1 MMGEPFSDSNPKNYG
16 ATHRSERMDTNIIL
30 QILSILI
37 ECVVVLAGVRLA
49 TKGKKFYG
57 WWIAL
62 TFALY
67 VVFDLSR
74 LEFLPKSESVI
85 SPLFLIA
92 SLSILYA
99 IWLIGCEVIPTRRYD
114 L

>member
-1 MMGEPFSDSNPKNYG
+1 
-16 ATHRSERMDTNIIL
+16 MDTNSVL
-30 QILSILI
+30 Q
-37 ECVVVLAGVRLA
+37 VLAVAVECIVALAGIRLA
-49 TKGKKFYG
+49 TKGKKVYG

-74 LEFLPKSESVI
+74 LGLLPKDEGVL
-85 SPLFLIA
+85 SPLFLVA

-99 IWLIGCEVIPTRRYD
+99 VYLLGCEIIPSRRYD

>member
-1 MMGEPFSDSNPKNYG
+1 
-16 ATHRSERMDTNIIL
+16 MDTNTVL
-30 QILSILI
+30 QVLAVLI
-37 ECVVVLAGVRLA
+37 EIIVAIAGVRLA
-49 TKGKKFYG
+49 TKGKKYYG
-57 WWIAL
+57 WFIAL

-74 LEFLPKSESVI
+74 LGLLPKSEPVI

-92 SLSILYA
+92 SISILYA
-99 IWLIGCEVIPTRRYD
+99 VWLIGEEVIPSRRHD

>member
-1 MMGEPFSDSNPKNYG
+1 
-16 ATHRSERMDTNIIL
+16 MDTNTVL
-30 QILSILI
+30 QVLSIVI
-37 ECVVVLAGVRLA
+37 ECVVALGGLRLA

-74 LEFLPKSESVI
+74 LEFLPKSEAVI

-99 IWLIGCEVIPTRRYD
+99 VWLIGCEVIPSRRYD

>member
-1 MMGEPFSDSNPKNYG
+1 
-16 ATHRSERMDTNIIL
+16 MDTNTVL
-30 QILSILI
+30 QVLAILI
-37 ECVVVLAGVRLA
+37 ECIVAIAGVRLA
-49 TKGKKFYG
+49 TKGKKYYG
-57 WWIAL
+57 WFIAL

-74 LEFLPKSESVI
+74 LEFLPKSEAVI

-99 IWLIGCEVIPTRRYD
+99 VWLIGCEIIPSRRHD

>member
-1 MMGEPFSDSNPKNYG
+1 
-16 ATHRSERMDTNIIL
+16 MDTNSVL
-30 QILSILI
+30 QVLAVLI
-37 ECVVVLAGVRLA
+37 ECIVAVAGVRLA
-49 TKGKKFYG
+49 TKGRRFYG

-67 VVFDLSR
+67 VVFDLAR
-74 LEFLPKSESVI
+74 LGLVPAVEETI
-85 SPLFLIA
+85 SPLFLLA

-99 IWLIGCEVIPTRRYD
+99 VFLIGQEVIPVHRTT

>member
-1 MMGEPFSDSNPKNYG
+1 MTEPTP
-16 ATHRSERMDTNIIL
+16 MDTNSVL
-30 QILSILI
+30 QVLAVLI
-37 ECVVVLAGVRLA
+37 EIIVALAGVRLA
-49 TKGKKFYG
+49 TKGKKYYG

-67 VVFDLSR
+67 VVFDLSQ
-74 LEFLPKSESVI
+74 LELLPKSEEVL

-99 IWLIGCEVIPTRRYD
+99 VWLIGCEVIPSRRYD

>member
-1 MMGEPFSDSNPKNYG
+1 
-16 ATHRSERMDTNIIL
+16 MDTNTVL
-30 QILSILI
+30 QVLSIVI
-37 ECVVVLAGVRLA
+37 ECVVALGGLRLA

-74 LEFLPKSESVI
+74 LEFLPKSEAVI

-99 IWLIGCEVIPTRRYD
+99 VWLIGCEVIQSRRYD

>member
-1 MMGEPFSDSNPKNYG
+1 MGEPFSDFNPKNYG
-16 ATHRSERMDTNIIL
+16 ATHRSERMDTNIVL

-99 IWLIGCEVIPTRRYD
+99 IWLIGCEVIPTRWYD

>member
-1 MMGEPFSDSNPKNYG
+1 
-16 ATHRSERMDTNIIL
+16 MDTNTVL
-30 QILSILI
+30 QVLSVLI
-37 ECVVVLAGVRLA
+37 EIIVAIAGVRLA
-49 TKGKKFYG
+49 TKGKKVYG
-57 WWIAL
+57 WFIAL

-74 LEFLPKSESVI
+74 LEFLPKSEAVI

-99 IWLIGCEVIPTRRYD
+99 VWLIGEEVIPSRRHD

>member
-1 MMGEPFSDSNPKNYG
+1 
-16 ATHRSERMDTNIIL
+16 MDTDTVL
-30 QILSILI
+30 QVLGIFI
-37 ECVVVLAGVRLA
+37 ECIVLVAGVRLA
-49 TKGKKFYG
+49 TKGKKYYG

-74 LEFLPKSESVI
+74 LGFLPKSEEVI

-99 IWLIGCEVIPTRRYD
+99 VWLIGCEVIPSRRYD

>member
-1 MMGEPFSDSNPKNYG
+1 
-16 ATHRSERMDTNIIL
+16 MDTNIVL

-99 IWLIGCEVIPTRRYD
+99 IWLIGCEVIPTRWYD

>member
-1 MMGEPFSDSNPKNYG
+1 ME
-16 ATHRSERMDTNIIL
+16 TNTVL
-30 QILSILI
+30 QVLAIFI
-37 ECVVVLAGVRLA
+37 ECIVLVAGVRLA
-49 TKGKKFYG
+49 ITGKKYYG

-67 VVFDLSR
+67 VAFDLSR
-74 LEFLPKSESVI
+74 LSFLPKSEAVI

-99 IWLIGCEVIPTRRYD
+99 VWLIGEEVIPSRRHD

>member
-1 MMGEPFSDSNPKNYG
+1 
-16 ATHRSERMDTNIIL
+16 MDTNTVL
-30 QILSILI
+30 QVLSVLI
-37 ECVVVLAGVRLA
+37 EIIVAIAGVRLA
-49 TKGKKFYG
+49 TKGKKVYG
-57 WWIAL
+57 WFISL

-74 LEFLPKSESVI
+74 LELLPKSEAVI

-92 SLSILYA
+92 SLSILYSV
-99 IWLIGCEVIPTRRYD
+99 WLIGCEVIPSRRYD

>member
-1 MMGEPFSDSNPKNYG
+1 
-16 ATHRSERMDTNIIL
+16 MDTNTVL
-30 QILSILI
+30 QVLAVVI
-37 ECVVVLAGVRLA
+37 ECMVALGGVRLA
-49 TKGKKFYG
+49 TRGKKFYG

-67 VVFDLSR
+67 VLFDAKR
-74 LEFLPKSESVI
+74 LGVIPISEGTSAV
-85 SPLFLIA
+85 LFFIA

-99 IWLIGCEVIPTRRYD
+99 IWLMGNEVIRVRRVN

>member
-1 MMGEPFSDSNPKNYG
+1 MTEPTP
-16 ATHRSERMDTNIIL
+16 MDTNNVL
-30 QILSILI
+30 QVLAVLI
-37 ECVVVLAGVRLA
+37 EIIVALAGVRLA
-49 TKGKKFYG
+49 TKGKKYYG

-74 LEFLPKSESVI
+74 LELLPKSEEVL

-92 SLSILYA
+92 SLSILYGV
-99 IWLIGCEVIPTRRYD
+99 WLIGCEVIPSRSYD

>member
-1 MMGEPFSDSNPKNYG
+1 
-16 ATHRSERMDTNIIL
+16 MDTNTVL
-30 QILSILI
+30 QVLAILI
-37 ECVVVLAGVRLA
+37 EIIVAIAGVRLA
-49 TKGKKFYG
+49 TKGKKVYG
-57 WWIAL
+57 WFIAL
-62 TFALY
+62 TFTLY

-74 LEFLPKSESVI
+74 LEFLPKSEAVI

-99 IWLIGCEVIPTRRYD
+99 VWLIGEEVIPSRRHD

>member
-1 MMGEPFSDSNPKNYG
+1 
-16 ATHRSERMDTNIIL
+16 MDTNSVL
-30 QILSILI
+30 HVLAVAI
-37 ECVVVLAGVRLA
+37 ECIVVLAGVRLA
-49 TKGKKFYG
+49 TKGKKVYG

-74 LEFLPKSESVI
+74 LGFLPKDEAVLSF
-85 SPLFLIA
+85 LFLVA

-99 IWLIGCEVIPTRRYD
+99 VYLLGCEIIPSRRHD

>member
-1 MMGEPFSDSNPKNYG
+1 
-16 ATHRSERMDTNIIL
+16 MDTNTVL
-30 QILSILI
+30 QVLAVVI
-37 ECVVVLAGVRLA
+37 ECMVALGGVRLA
-49 TKGKKFYG
+49 TRGKKFYG

-67 VVFDLSR
+67 VLFDAGR
-74 LEFLPKSESVI
+74 LGVI
-85 SPLFLIA
+85 SIGQGTAAVLFFIA

-99 IWLIGCEVIPTRRYD
+99 VWLMGNEVIRVRRVN

>member
-1 MMGEPFSDSNPKNYG
+1 
-16 ATHRSERMDTNIIL
+16 MDTNSVL
-30 QILSILI
+30 QVLAVAI
-37 ECVVVLAGVRLA
+37 ECIVALAGIRLA
-49 TKGKKFYG
+49 TKGKKVYG

-74 LEFLPKSESVI
+74 LGLLPKDEGVL
-85 SPLFLIA
+85 SPLFLVA

-99 IWLIGCEVIPTRRYD
+99 VYLLGCEIIPSRRHD

>member
-1 MMGEPFSDSNPKNYG
+1 MTELTP
-16 ATHRSERMDTNIIL
+16 MDTNNVL
-30 QILSILI
+30 QVLAVLI
-37 ECVVVLAGVRLA
+37 EIIVALAGVRLA
-49 TKGKKFYG
+49 TKGKKYYG

-74 LEFLPKSESVI
+74 LELLPKSEEVL

-99 IWLIGCEVIPTRRYD
+99 VWLIGCEVIPSRRYD

>member
-1 MMGEPFSDSNPKNYG
+1 
-16 ATHRSERMDTNIIL
+16 MDTNTVL
-30 QILSILI
+30 QVLAVAI
-37 ECVVVLAGVRLA
+37 ECMVALGGVRLA
-49 TKGKKFYG
+49 LKGKKFYG

-67 VVFDLSR
+67 VLFDAGR
-74 LEFLPKSESVI
+74 LGVI
-85 SPLFLIA
+85 SIGQGTAAVLFLIA

-99 IWLIGCEVIPTRRYD
+99 VWLMGNEVIRVRRVN

>member
-1 MMGEPFSDSNPKNYG
+1 
-16 ATHRSERMDTNIIL
+16 MDTNIVL

-37 ECVVVLAGVRLA
+37 ECVVVLGGVRLA

-74 LEFLPKSESVI
+74 LEFLPKSEAVI

-99 IWLIGCEVIPTRRYD
+99 VWLIGCEVIPSRRYD

>member
-1 MMGEPFSDSNPKNYG
+1 
-16 ATHRSERMDTNIIL
+16 MDTNTVL
-30 QILSILI
+30 QVLGIFI
-37 ECVVVLAGVRLA
+37 ECIVLVAGVRLA
-49 TKGKKFYG
+49 TKGKKYYG

-67 VVFDLSR
+67 VAFDLSR
-74 LEFLPKSESVI
+74 LGFLPKIEAVI

-92 SLSILYA
+92 SISILYA
-99 IWLIGCEVIPTRRYD
+99 VWLIGCEVIPTRRYD

>member
-1 MMGEPFSDSNPKNYG
+1 
-16 ATHRSERMDTNIIL
+16 MDTNSVL
-30 QILSILI
+30 QVIAVAV
-37 ECVVVLAGVRLA
+37 ECIVALAGVRLA
-49 TKGKKFYG
+49 TKGKKVYG

-74 LEFLPKSESVI
+74 LGLLPKDEGVL
-85 SPLFLIA
+85 SPLFLVA

-99 IWLIGCEVIPTRRYD
+99 VYLLGCEIIPSRRYD

>member
-1 MMGEPFSDSNPKNYG
+1 
-16 ATHRSERMDTNIIL
+16 MDTNTVL
-30 QILSILI
+30 QTLSILI
-37 ECVVVLAGVRLA
+37 ECVVFLAGLRLA

-74 LEFLPKSESVI
+74 LDFLPKSESVI

-99 IWLIGCEVIPTRRYD
+99 IWLIGCEVIPSRRYD

>member
-1 MMGEPFSDSNPKNYG
+1 
-16 ATHRSERMDTNIIL
+16 MDTNTVL
-30 QILSILI
+30 QVLGILI
-37 ECVVVLAGVRLA
+37 ECIVLVAGVRLA
-49 TKGKKFYG
+49 IKGKKYYG

-67 VVFDLSR
+67 VAFDLSR
-74 LEFLPKSESVI
+74 LGFLPKSEAVI

-99 IWLIGCEVIPTRRYD
+99 VWLLGCDIIPSRRYD

>member
-1 MMGEPFSDSNPKNYG
+1 
-16 ATHRSERMDTNIIL
+16 MDTNIVL
-30 QILSILI
+30 HVLAVAI
-37 ECVVVLAGVRLA
+37 ECIVALAGVRLA
-49 TKGKKFYG
+49 TKGKKVYG

-74 LEFLPKSESVI
+74 LGFLPTDEGVLSF
-85 SPLFLIA
+85 LFLVA

-99 IWLIGCEVIPTRRYD
+99 VYLLGCEIIPSRRLD

>member
-1 MMGEPFSDSNPKNYG
+1 
-16 ATHRSERMDTNIIL
+16 MDTNTVL
-30 QILSILI
+30 QVLSILI
-37 ECVVVLAGVRLA
+37 ECVVVLGGVRLA

-74 LEFLPKSESVI
+74 LGFLPKSESII

-99 IWLIGCEVIPTRRYD
+99 IWLIGCEVIPSRRYD